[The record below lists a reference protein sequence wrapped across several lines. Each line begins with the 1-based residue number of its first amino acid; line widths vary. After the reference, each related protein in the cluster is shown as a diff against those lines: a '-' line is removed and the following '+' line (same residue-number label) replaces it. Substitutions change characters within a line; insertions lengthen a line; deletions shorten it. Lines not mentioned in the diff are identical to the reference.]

1 MAAYAASTERS
12 RFKVGAVA
20 MVGRDFEPSD
30 LAAGKLSNFL
40 ELRPCDEALQAGR
53 PIDSEAIPRNA
64 IALAKDIGCI
74 RSVLCK
80 FELIAPIPAWF
91 RLGLVSWSRADGV

>member
-40 ELRPCDEALQAGR
+40 ELRPCDEAQQAGR
-53 PIDSEAIPRNA
+53 PIDSAAMPSKV
-64 IALAKDIGCI
+64 IALV
-74 RSVLCK
+74 S
-80 FELIAPIPAWF
+80 
-91 RLGLVSWSRADGV
+91 GLVCMANCPLQA